1 MLRDPQIVHR
11 VTNASR
17 DGYISE
23 ELEWKLFLTLVTH
36 LFLSFFLPFSPPS
49 LAPSSSFAHAHPHTH
64 PMIHICQPANEKEQE
79 LVEDSDVQRD
89 KHLQLITRAFLPK
102 TSCEKF
108 VACFILKNVD
118 QVTPALQ
125 IAWKTKRQHPL
136 LICLVVNVYEQHDA
150 LIDRRYFI
158 WASHQP
164 FAVASVSFGSRTL
177 SPRNGQEKK
186 RQVSHLSSSAAV
198 ILPSTLIDACLAL
211 AECPWYHT
219 DLSLKLNLSDV
230 NKLVSSAVL
239 TNFKGSQKSAN
250 CIYPCY
256 LFIKWSGPLSN
267 NKKLGK
273 WDRLRF
279 FRGSPTIA
287 YKIKMQYFR
296 NNILSFVILMYLGC
310 QRYGI
315 LSLAVSNE
323 RRGFHGGSALKNL
336 SAMLEMQVRSLSRK
350 NTLEEC
356 HGNPLQC
363 SCLEN
368 PMDRGAWWAADRRV
382 TKSHTPLK
390 WLTTLARNGGRA
402 GEMGFKSQAA
412 SGVSPWYQGYK
423 YWL

>member
-1 MLRDPQIVHR
+1 M
-11 VTNASR
+11 
-17 DGYISE
+17 
-23 ELEWKLFLTLVTH
+23 
-36 LFLSFFLPFSPPS
+36 
-49 LAPSSSFAHAHPHTH
+49 
-64 PMIHICQPANEKEQE
+64 
-79 LVEDSDVQRD
+79 
-89 KHLQLITRAFLPK
+89 
-102 TSCEKF
+102 
-108 VACFILKNVD
+108 
-118 QVTPALQ
+118 
-125 IAWKTKRQHPL
+125 
-136 LICLVVNVYEQHDA
+136 
-150 LIDRRYFI
+150 
-158 WASHQP
+158 
-164 FAVASVSFGSRTL
+164 
-177 SPRNGQEKK
+177 
-186 RQVSHLSSSAAV
+186 
-198 ILPSTLIDACLAL
+198 
-211 AECPWYHT
+211 
-219 DLSLKLNLSDV
+219 
-230 NKLVSSAVL
+230 
-239 TNFKGSQKSAN
+239 
-250 CIYPCY
+250 
-256 LFIKWSGPLSN
+256 SN

-336 SAMLEMQVRSLSRK
+336 SAMLEMQVRSLSRE

-368 PMDRGAWWAADRRV
+368 PMDRGAWWAAARRV